1 MVIEVFVFLWWLWSN
16 CCLLGVPARHALIL
30 GSLAPCSTYCAIC
43 ILLCLHLYP
52 QTCTDIFKNLCHCIY
67 TCINEIYGSRR
78 NLPTTLAKHP
88 LEKQLAVMAAVCPI
102 CFEDDGQP
110 VVYATMHNHSWQNRH
125 CDAHGIC
132 WKCLNRYVEM
142 QILEEGRFNLKCPGI
157 GCNYRLLPLDVERAL
172 EASEPERQQVALER
186 YGSMRSASHEE
197 RLREVAL
204 GTSGPSE
211 CWLLQECQA
220 CPRCLSLVRRETGCL
235 HVFCRCGC
243 DFCAGCGSPDEC
255 LCAALDKD
263 RDVVFAA
270 WLRISPDSPVAWL
283 REMPSSDMSEE
294 RLLGTLGF
302 FLWMAYL
309 PVDLPWTRALEEPEH
324 SLPPLRWRY
333 YHSNSD
339 FSWFVMTEEEAFN
352 RERFPE
358 VFRQPLSSWWNGVDG
373 DESENWFQHYRR
385 VPRRPWRLFATQ
397 RGSRRQDRHHYT
409 PLRWKDVRAWTGD
422 DAAVPLR
429 RRRQPRAV
437 ATAARSAE
445 PTAAAA
451 RKVQEQRKRRQQM
464 RSRFREEL
472 VQLEFR

>member
-1 MVIEVFVFLWWLWSN
+1 MAVRPH
-16 CCLLGVPARHALIL
+16 VPPVVQAAFYCAGIRIGRHAQAHLC
-30 GSLAPCSTYCAIC
+30 PCT
-43 ILLCLHLYP
+43 
-52 QTCTDIFKNLCHCIY
+52 Y
-67 TCINEIYGSRR
+67 TCIQEIYGSRR
-78 NLPTTLAKHP
+78 NLPTTFAKHP
-88 LEKQLAVMAAVCPI
+88 LETKLAVMAAVCPI
-102 CFEDDGQP
+102 CFEDDGQR

-132 WKCLNRYVEM
+132 WNCLNRYVEM

-172 EASEPERQQVALER
+172 EASEPERQQLALER
-186 YGSMRSASHEE
+186 YGSMRSASHEQ

-211 CWLLQECQA
+211 SWLLKECQA
-220 CPRCLSLVRRETGCL
+220 CPHCLSLVRRETGCL

-243 DFCAGCGSPDEC
+243 DFCAGCGSPDDC

-263 RDVVFAA
+263 RDIVFAA
-270 WLRISPDSPVAWL
+270 WLRISPDSPIAWL
-283 REMPSSDMSEE
+283 RDMPSSDMSEE

-333 YHSNSD
+333 YHSD
-339 FSWFVMTEEEAFN
+339 FGWFVMTEEEAFN
-352 RERFPE
+352 RESFPE
-358 VFRQPLSSWWNGVDG
+358 ILRNPLGSFGNLVYG

-397 RGSRRQDRHHYT
+397 RSSRREDRYHYT
-409 PLRWKDVRAWTGD
+409 PLRCKDLRSGTGN
-422 DAAVPLR
+422 DAAPDR
-429 RRRQPRAV
+429 RRKQPRAV
-437 ATAARSAE
+437 ATA
-445 PTAAAA
+445 TAGRAQER
-451 RKVQEQRKRRQQM
+451 RKCRQQM
-464 RSRFREEL
+464 RRRFREEL
-472 VQLEFR
+472 VHSD